1 MVKHS
6 SSLRNALGSSLELQR
21 KNLTTQLVDGAQ
33 GQHSAGLGV
42 PELGLRGVLGRKVCW
57 LLGTRNWGSLGRSP
71 AAGQAREV
79 EPAGVVNGGA

>member
-21 KNLTTQLVDGAQ
+21 KNITTQLVRVDGAQ

-57 LLGTRNWGSLGRSP
+57 LLRARNWGSLGRSP
-71 AAGQAREV
+71 ACRAG
-79 EPAGVVNGGA
+79 